1 MSLVSQTCDPTAY
14 LGMRIQKRFGSDFYP
29 GKVAD
34 YEVVREKQ
42 FNLNESNSNLM
53 IGGGWRHLA
62 QVSWRAQNNNK

>member
-29 GKVAD
+29 GKIAD

-42 FNLNESNSNLM
+42 FTK
-53 IGGGWRHLA
+53 IVRPQGA
-62 QVSWRAQNNNK
+62 